1 MTTAS
6 ALDIVQSIYDG
17 FARDDLDVVL
27 GFCAEDV
34 VIVQDPRLPWGGRY
48 VGRAGVIQFVIKLT
62 EATDSALAAEQLFRS
77 GDQIV
82 QFGRTQGTVRRTG
95 NSFDVPECH
104 VWTIRHG
111 LVEHADFH
119 IDTTAM
125 VAVLAL

>member
-27 GFCAEDV
+27 GFCAEGV
-34 VIVQDPRLPWGGRY
+34 VIVQDPRLPWGGRF
-48 VGRAGVIQFVIKLT
+48 VGRVGVIQFIMKLA
-62 EATDSALAAEQLFRS
+62 EAIDSALAAEQLFRS

-82 QFGRTQGTVRRTG
+82 QYGRKRGTVRRTG
-95 NSFDVPECH
+95 SPFDVPECH
-104 VWTIRHG
+104 VWTIRDG
-111 LVEHADFH
+111 LVERADFY

-125 VAVLAL
+125 LAALAL